1 MPIIDTSELVERFE
15 SSYTRFRTDRTEI
28 NQIVLEPLFFNYTPV
43 LTRQEGRGQVPDFH
57 QENQNPINLNRDLS
71 AGDIK
76 KIVSSLYQ
84 SGMFGGNKQYGKRTQ
99 RPITVFPVSPGVVM
113 PGVESLS
120 NGELTTILTKRVVPQ
135 FEEMFR
141 ESVKNFS
148 QELGITLITENIP
161 VPTSTVGDIIK
172 SSEPKNFLNEL
183 TISANLKQQKLF
195 FVDKIVD
202 RITNSLSSENSELA
216 EPLIE
221 KVSKLME
228 SLMTTDHDR
237 YYTNGDVKSET
248 EFLHSLKQIVTLDMN
263 TPAGEPILTTTDDT
277 STYPMVLAARSL
289 PAQIRAYAEHGTEPA
304 GGGYTDR
311 RMFAPQSRIVYDSF
325 KVVKMLHN
333 LNIGDNLHTAT
344 DMEDFV
350 SVSETSL
357 IQSAAN
363 NDFVLITLEQ
373 YTNEDLDIGFSEI
386 SKVPVATK
394 YVLLRDGPV

>member
-1 MPIIDTSELVERFE
+1 
-15 SSYTRFRTDRTEI
+15 
-28 NQIVLEPLFFNYTPV
+28 
-43 LTRQEGRGQVPDFH
+43 
-57 QENQNPINLNRDLS
+57 
-71 AGDIK
+71 
-76 KIVSSLYQ
+76 
-84 SGMFGGNKQYGKRTQ
+84 
-99 RPITVFPVSPGVVM
+99 
-113 PGVESLS
+113 
-120 NGELTTILTKRVVPQ
+120 
-135 FEEMFR
+135 
-141 ESVKNFS
+141 KNFS

-311 RMFAPQSRIVYDSF
+311 
-325 KVVKMLHN
+325 
-333 LNIGDNLHTAT
+333 
-344 DMEDFV
+344 
-350 SVSETSL
+350 
-357 IQSAAN
+357 
-363 NDFVLITLEQ
+363 
-373 YTNEDLDIGFSEI
+373 
-386 SKVPVATK
+386 
-394 YVLLRDGPV
+394 